1 MKFAGKRLT
10 ATGLLKICW
19 LLAFALMVCAMVLIS
34 KSGSLLFA
42 ALLERSS
49 PPVSASQAKAAQ
61 AIVVLTGAKAS
72 MLEAARL
79 HRQTGLPVLASGG
92 NGEAADIKNHLEKN
106 LYIPVKWTE
115 GNSVNTEQNA
125 RFSADILARAQVRKI
140 ILVTHA
146 MHMRRA
152 QVMFVDQGF
161 EVVPAPTDFSVWPEL
176 RWRDL
181 LPSSEGRKLAKS
193 ALHEVFGLAFYK
205 LRFAVQK

>member
-1 MKFAGKRLT
+1 MKFASEHMN

-19 LLAFALMVCAMVLIS
+19 VLAFALMVCAMFFIS

-42 ALLERSS
+42 ALLERAA
-49 PPVSASQAKAAQ
+49 PPISAPQARAAQ

-92 NGEAADIKNHLEKN
+92 DGEAAAIKNHLEKS
-106 LYIPVKWTE
+106 LQTPVKWTE
-115 GNSVNTEQNA
+115 GNSLNTEQNA
-125 RFSADILARAQVRKI
+125 RFSADILAKAQVRKI

-152 QVMFVDQGF
+152 QAMFVDQGF
-161 EVVPAPTDFSVWPEL
+161 EVVPAPTDFSARPEL
-176 RWRDL
+176 RWRDF

-205 LRFAVQK
+205 LRFAVQ

>member
-1 MKFAGKRLT
+1 MTNR
-10 ATGLLKICW
+10 GLLKTRW
-19 LLAFALMVCAMVLIS
+19 VVAFALMVCAMFFIS

-49 PPVSASQAKAAQ
+49 PPFSASQSRTAQ
-61 AIVVLTGAKAS
+61 AIVVLTGRNAS

-92 NGEAADIKNHLEKN
+92 DGEAAAIKNYLEKN
-106 LYIPVKWTE
+106 LQTPVKWTE
-115 GNSVNTEQNA
+115 GNSLNTEQNA
-125 RFSADILARAQVRKI
+125 RFSAAILAKAQVRKI

-152 QVMFVDQGF
+152 RAMFADQGF
-161 EVVPAPTDFSVWPEL
+161 EVFPAPTDFSGWPEL

-205 LRFAVQK
+205 LRFAVQ

>member
-1 MKFAGKRLT
+1 MKFTSQRIT
-10 ATGLLKICW
+10 ATGLFKICW
-19 LLAFALMVCAMVLIS
+19 VLAIALLVCAMFFIS

-49 PPVSASQAKAAQ
+49 PTFSASQARTAQ
-61 AIVVLTGAKAS
+61 AIVVLTGARTS
-72 MLEAARL
+72 MLKAARL
-79 HRQTGLPVLASGG
+79 HNQTGLPVLASGG
-92 NGEAADIKNHLEKN
+92 DGEAAAIKNHLEKS
-106 LYIPVKWTE
+106 LETPVKWTE
-115 GNSVNTEQNA
+115 GNSLNTEQNA
-125 RFSADILARAQVRKI
+125 RFSAEILVKAQVHKI

-152 QVMFVDQGF
+152 QAMFVDQGF
-161 EVVPAPTDFSVWPEL
+161 EVVPAPTDFSAWPEL

-205 LRFAVQK
+205 LRFAVQ

>member
-1 MKFAGKRLT
+1 MKFARERIT

-19 LLAFALMVCAMVLIS
+19 LLAVALLVCAMFFVS

-42 ALLERSS
+42 ALLERSA
-49 PPVSASQAKAAQ
+49 PPFSASQAKTAQ
-61 AIVVLTGAKAS
+61 AIVVLTGRNAS

-79 HRQTGLPVLASGG
+79 HRETGLPVLASGG
-92 NGEAADIKNHLEKN
+92 DGEAAAIKNHLEKN
-106 LYIPVKWTE
+106 LQIPVKWTE
-115 GNSVNTEQNA
+115 GNSLNTEQNA
-125 RFSADILARAQVRKI
+125 TFSADILAKAQVRKI

-152 QVMFVDQGF
+152 QAMIVDQGI
-161 EVVPAPTDFSVWPEL
+161 EVVPAPTDFSAWPEL

-205 LRFAVQK
+205 LRFAVQ

>member
-1 MKFAGKRLT
+1 MAGTR
-10 ATGLLKICW
+10 LLKICW
-19 LLAFALMVCAMVLIS
+19 LLAVALLVCAMFFVS

-49 PPVSASQAKAAQ
+49 PQFSAPQAKEAQ
-61 AIVVLTGAKAS
+61 AIVVLTGRNAS

-92 NGEAADIKNHLEKN
+92 DGEAAAIKNHLEKN
-106 LYIPVKWTE
+106 LYTPVKWTE
-115 GNSVNTEQNA
+115 GSSLNTEQNA
-125 RFSADILARAQVRKI
+125 RFSADILATAQVNKI

-152 QVMFVDQGF
+152 QAMFVDQGF
-161 EVVPAPTDFSVWPEL
+161 EVVPAPTDFSAWPEL
-176 RWRDL
+176 RLRDL

-205 LRFAVQK
+205 LRFAVQ

>member
-1 MKFAGKRLT
+1 MKFARERMIAK
-10 ATGLLKICW
+10 GLVKICW
-19 LLAFALMVCAMVLIS
+19 VLAFVLLVCAMFLIS

-42 ALLERSS
+42 ALLERSA
-49 PPVSASQAKAAQ
+49 PPFSAPQARAAQ

-72 MLEAARL
+72 MVEAARL

-92 NGEAADIKNHLEKN
+92 DGEAAAIKNYLEKS
-106 LYIPVKWTE
+106 LFTPVKWTE
-115 GNSVNTEQNA
+115 GNSRNTEQNA
-125 RFSADILARAQVRKI
+125 RFSADILARAQIRKI

-152 QVMFVDQGF
+152 QAMFVDQGF
-161 EVVPAPTDFSVWPEL
+161 DVVPAPTDFSGWPEL

-193 ALHEVFGLAFYK
+193 GLHEVFGLAYYK
-205 LRFAVQK
+205 LRFAIQ

>member
-1 MKFAGKRLT
+1 MKFASERMTG
-10 ATGLLKICW
+10 TGLLKICW
-19 LLAFALMVCAMVLIS
+19 LLAFALMVCAMFFIS

-42 ALLERSS
+42 ALLERSG
-49 PPVSASQAKAAQ
+49 PRFSAPQAKTAQ
-61 AIVVLTGAKAS
+61 AIVVLTGRNAS

-92 NGEAADIKNHLEKN
+92 DGEAAAIKNHLEKS
-106 LYIPVKWTE
+106 LQTPVKWTE
-115 GNSVNTEQNA
+115 GDSLNTEQNA
-125 RFSADILARAQVRKI
+125 RFSAAILAKAQVRKI

-152 QVMFVDQGF
+152 QAMFVDQGF
-161 EVVPAPTDFSVWPEL
+161 EVVPAPTDFSAWPEL

-205 LRFAVQK
+205 LRFAVQ

>member
-1 MKFAGKRLT
+1 MTG
-10 ATGLLKICW
+10 TGLLKFCW
-19 LLAFALMVCAMVLIS
+19 LVAFTLMVCAMFLIS

-42 ALLERSS
+42 ALLERSA
-49 PPVSASQAKAAQ
+49 PPFSAPQAKTAQ

-92 NGEAADIKNHLEKN
+92 DGEAAAIKNHLEKS
-106 LYIPVKWTE
+106 LHTPVKWTE
-115 GNSVNTEQNA
+115 GNSLNTEQNA
-125 RFSADILARAQVRKI
+125 SFSADILAKAQVRKI

-152 QVMFVDQGF
+152 QAMFVDQGF
-161 EVVPAPTDFSVWPEL
+161 EVVPAPTDFSAWPEL
-176 RWRDL
+176 HWRDL

-205 LRFAVQK
+205 LRFAVQ

>member
-1 MKFAGKRLT
+1 MKFTSQRIT
-10 ATGLLKICW
+10 ATGLFKICW
-19 LLAFALMVCAMVLIS
+19 VLAIALLVCAMFFIS

-49 PPVSASQAKAAQ
+49 PPFSAPQARAAQ
-61 AIVVLTGAKAS
+61 AIVVLTGRNAS

-92 NGEAADIKNHLEKN
+92 DGEAAAIKNHLEKS
-106 LYIPVKWTE
+106 LQTPVRWTE
-115 GNSVNTEQNA
+115 GNSINTEQNA
-125 RFSADILARAQVRKI
+125 RFSAAILAKAQVRKI

-152 QVMFVDQGF
+152 RAMFVDQGF
-161 EVVPAPTDFSVWPEL
+161 EVVPAPTDSSAWPEL

-205 LRFAVQK
+205 LRFAVQ

>member
-1 MKFAGKRLT
+1 MTGR
-10 ATGLLKICW
+10 GLLKICW
-19 LLAFALMVCAMVLIS
+19 VLVFALTVCAMFFIS

-42 ALLERSS
+42 ALLERSA
-49 PPVSASQAKAAQ
+49 PPFSASQAKAAQ

-92 NGEAADIKNHLEKN
+92 DGEAAAIKNHLEKS
-106 LYIPVKWTE
+106 LQTPVKWSE
-115 GNSVNTEQNA
+115 GNSINTEQNA
-125 RFSADILARAQVRKI
+125 RFSAAILAKEQIRKI

-152 QVMFVDQGF
+152 QALFVDQGF
-161 EVVPAPTDFSVWPEL
+161 EVVTAPTDFSAWPEL

-205 LRFAVQK
+205 LRLAVQ

>member
-1 MKFAGKRLT
+1 MKFSGERMT
-10 ATGLLKICW
+10 GPGLLKTC
-19 LLAFALMVCAMVLIS
+19 LSVVLALVVCAMLLIS

-42 ALLERSS
+42 ALLERSA
-49 PPVSASQAKAAQ
+49 PRFSAPQAKAAQ
-61 AIVVLTGAKAS
+61 AIVVLTGASAS

-92 NGEAADIKNHLEKN
+92 DGEAAAIKNHLEKS
-106 LYIPVKWTE
+106 LRIPVKWTE
-115 GNSVNTEQNA
+115 GNSRNTEQNA
-125 RFSADILARAQVRKI
+125 RFSADILVKAQVRKI

-152 QVMFVDQGF
+152 RAMFVDQGL
-161 EVVPAPTDFSVWPEL
+161 EVIPAPTDFSGRPEL

-193 ALHEVFGLAFYK
+193 ALHEVIGFAFYK
-205 LRFAVQK
+205 FRHAIQ

>member
-1 MKFAGKRLT
+1 MT
-10 ATGLLKICW
+10 ATGFFKIFGV
-19 LLAFALMVCAMVLIS
+19 LALALMICAMFFIS

-42 ALLERSS
+42 ALLERSA
-49 PPVSASQAKAAQ
+49 PPFSASQAKSAQ

-92 NGEAADIKNHLEKN
+92 DGEAAAIKNHLEKN
-106 LYIPVKWTE
+106 LHTPVKWTE
-115 GNSVNTEQNA
+115 GNSLNTEQNA
-125 RFSADILARAQVRKI
+125 RFSADILAKAQVRKI

-152 QVMFVDQGF
+152 QAMFVDQGF
-161 EVVPAPTDFSVWPEL
+161 EVVPAPTDFSGWSEL

-205 LRFAVQK
+205 LRFAVQ

>member
-1 MKFAGKRLT
+1 MKFASERMT
-10 ATGLLKICW
+10 ATGLFKIFW
-19 LLAFALMVCAMVLIS
+19 VLAIALMICAMFFIS

-42 ALLERSS
+42 ALLERSG
-49 PPVSASQAKAAQ
+49 PPFSASQAKAAQ

-92 NGEAADIKNHLEKN
+92 DGEAAAIKNHLEKS
-106 LYIPVKWTE
+106 LQTPVKWTE
-115 GNSVNTEQNA
+115 GNSLNTEQNA
-125 RFSADILARAQVRKI
+125 RFSAAILAKAQVRKI

-152 QVMFVDQGF
+152 QAMFVDQGF
-161 EVVPAPTDFSVWPEL
+161 EVVPAPTDFSALPEL

-205 LRFAVQK
+205 LRFAVQ

>member
-1 MKFAGKRLT
+1 MT

-19 LLAFALMVCAMVLIS
+19 VPAFALMVCAMFFIS

-42 ALLERSS
+42 ALLERSD
-49 PPVSASQAKAAQ
+49 PPFSAPQTSAAQ

-92 NGEAADIKNHLEKN
+92 DGEAAAIKNHLEKS
-106 LYIPVKWTE
+106 LRTPVKWTE
-115 GNSVNTEQNA
+115 GNSLNTEQNA
-125 RFSADILARAQVRKI
+125 RFSADILAKAQVSKI

-152 QVMFVDQGF
+152 QAMFIDQGF
-161 EVVPAPTDFSVWPEL
+161 EVLPAPTDFSAWPEL
-176 RWRDL
+176 RWNHQQL
-181 LPSSEGRKLAKS
+181 
-193 ALHEVFGLAFYK
+193 FLAF
-205 LRFAVQK
+205 

>member
-1 MKFAGKRLT
+1 MT

-19 LLAFALMVCAMVLIS
+19 VLAFTLMVCAMFFIS

-49 PPVSASQAKAAQ
+49 PPFSASQANTAQ

-92 NGEAADIKNHLEKN
+92 DGEAAAIKNHLEKN
-106 LYIPVKWTE
+106 LQTPVKWTE
-115 GNSVNTEQNA
+115 GNSLNTEQNA
-125 RFSADILARAQVRKI
+125 RFSADILAKAQVRKI

-152 QVMFVDQGF
+152 QTMFADQGF
-161 EVVPAPTDFSVWPEL
+161 EVFPAPTDFSAWPEL

-205 LRFAVQK
+205 LRFAVQ

>member
-1 MKFAGKRLT
+1 M
-10 ATGLLKICW
+10 TGTGSLKICW
-19 LLAFALMVCAMVLIS
+19 LLAFALMICAMFLIS

-49 PPVSASQAKAAQ
+49 PPFSTPQAKAAQ
-61 AIVVLTGAKAS
+61 AIVVLTGHNAS

-92 NGEAADIKNHLEKN
+92 DGEAAAIKNYLEKS
-106 LYIPVKWTE
+106 LQTPVKWTE
-115 GNSVNTEQNA
+115 GNSLNTEQNA
-125 RFSADILARAQVRKI
+125 RFSADILAKAQVRKI

-152 QVMFVDQGF
+152 KAMFVDQGF
-161 EVVPAPTDFSVWPEL
+161 EVVPAPTDFSAWPEF
-176 RWRDL
+176 RWRDW

-205 LRFAVQK
+205 LRFANQ

>member
-1 MKFAGKRLT
+1 MKFASEHLT

-19 LLAFALMVCAMVLIS
+19 VLAAALMVCAMFFIS

-42 ALLERSS
+42 ALLERSA
-49 PPVSASQAKAAQ
+49 PLFSAPQAKTAQ
-61 AIVVLTGAKAS
+61 AIVLLTGHNAS

-92 NGEAADIKNHLEKN
+92 DGEAAAIKNHLEKN
-106 LYIPVKWTE
+106 LHTPVKWTE
-115 GNSVNTEQNA
+115 ENSLNTEQNA
-125 RFSADILARAQVRKI
+125 RFSAGILAKAQVSKI

-152 QVMFVDQGF
+152 QAMFVDQGF
-161 EVVPAPTDFSVWPEL
+161 EVVPAPTDFSDWPEL

-181 LPSSEGRKLAKS
+181 LPSSEGRKLAKL
-193 ALHEVFGLAFYK
+193 ALHEVVGLAYYK
-205 LRFAVQK
+205 LRFAVQ

>member
-1 MKFAGKRLT
+1 M
-10 ATGLLKICW
+10 TGTRLLKIFW
-19 LLAFALMVCAMVLIS
+19 VLAFALMVCAMFFIS

-49 PPVSASQAKAAQ
+49 PPLSASEEMAAQ
-61 AIVVLTGAKAS
+61 AIVVLTGANAS

-92 NGEAADIKNHLEKN
+92 DGEAAAIKNHLEKS
-106 LYIPVKWTE
+106 LQTPVKWTE
-115 GNSVNTEQNA
+115 GDSLNTEQNA
-125 RFSADILARAQVRKI
+125 RFSADILAKAQVSKI

-152 QVMFVDQGF
+152 QAMFVDQGF
-161 EVVPAPTDFSVWPEL
+161 EVVPAPTGFSAWPEL

-205 LRFAVQK
+205 LRFAFQ

>member
-1 MKFAGKRLT
+1 MKFASKRMT
-10 ATGLLKICW
+10 ATGFLKICCM
-19 LLAFALMVCAMVLIS
+19 LAFGLMVCGMSFIS

-42 ALLERSS
+42 ALLEQSS
-49 PPVSASQAKAAQ
+49 PPFSASQAKTAQ

-92 NGEAADIKNHLEKN
+92 DGEAAAIKNYLEKS
-106 LYIPVKWTE
+106 LQTPVKWTE
-115 GNSVNTEQNA
+115 GNSLNTEQNA
-125 RFSADILARAQVRKI
+125 RFSADILANAQVRKI

-152 QVMFVDQGF
+152 QAMFADQGF
-161 EVVPAPTDFSVWPEL
+161 EVFPAPTDFSAWPEL

-181 LPSSEGRKLAKS
+181 LPSSEGRNIAKS

-205 LRFAVQK
+205 LRFAVQ

>member
-1 MKFAGKRLT
+1 MTGA
-10 ATGLLKICW
+10 GLLKICW
-19 LLAFALMVCAMVLIS
+19 VLAFALMVCAMFLIS

-49 PPVSASQAKAAQ
+49 PPFSASQAKAAQ
-61 AIVVLTGAKAS
+61 VIVVLTGASAS

-92 NGEAADIKNHLEKN
+92 DGEAAAIKNHLEKN
-106 LYIPVKWTE
+106 LRTPVKWTE
-115 GNSVNTEQNA
+115 GNSRNTEQNA
-125 RFSADILARAQVRKI
+125 RFSADILAKQQVRKI

-152 QVMFVDQGF
+152 QAMFVDQGF
-161 EVVPAPTDFSVWPEL
+161 EVVPAPTDFSPWPER

-181 LPSSEGRKLAKS
+181 LPSSEGRKLAKL

-205 LRFAVQK
+205 LRFAAQ

>member
-1 MKFAGKRLT
+1 MTG
-10 ATGLLKICW
+10 TGLLKFCW
-19 LLAFALMVCAMVLIS
+19 LVAFTLMVCAMFLIS

-42 ALLERSS
+42 ALLERSA
-49 PPVSASQAKAAQ
+49 PPFSAPQAKTAQ

-92 NGEAADIKNHLEKN
+92 DGEAAAIKNHLEKS
-106 LYIPVKWTE
+106 LPTPVKWTE
-115 GNSVNTEQNA
+115 GNSLNTEQNA
-125 RFSADILARAQVRKI
+125 SFSADILAKAQVRKI

-152 QVMFVDQGF
+152 QAMFVDQGF
-161 EVVPAPTDFSVWPEL
+161 EVVPAPTDFSGWPEL

-181 LPSSEGRKLAKS
+181 LPSSEGRELAKS

-205 LRFAVQK
+205 LRFAVQ